1 MADLASKCRR
11 QVLLNSFGED
21 HEDTGDD
28 LCCDVCKMKIEFED
42 MSEELK
48 ILVDVI
54 GAIGAK
60 GEVKIAQW
68 IRGSSIALTA
78 SYNKKSMS
86 YGNFKG
92 RSEKWW

>member
-28 LCCDVCKMKIEFED
+28 LCCDVCKMKIELED
-42 MSEELK
+42 LSEELN
-48 ILVDVI
+48 ILVD
-54 GAIGAK
+54 AIDAVGAK

-68 IRGSSIALTA
+68 FMIINSMNSIIQQEVNVIWKLQR
-78 SYNKKSMS
+78 KK
-86 YGNFKG
+86 
-92 RSEKWW
+92 